1 MKKILIIFFYCMSL
15 LSVDAQ
21 TTAEGGGA
29 YIQNGGKLFNC
40 LLTKNYAVNGFGAS
54 GTTGNVANCT
64 IEGNLYLN
72 GEIIVPGDMLMS
84 DGSVHTP
91 QYDTNGNLVLPT
103 GYIASNV
110 VGICFWRNGNND
122 FVEGKAWIIAVTES
136 PSTPWY
142 NPTQYQTIDIATLY
156 NYSDPSGAIADKN
169 GTNNTNSILTDPV
182 LVGKTTTSNCAA
194 KYCNEYGGISGVWF
208 LPALGQF
215 RELNRTL
222 SIVNNVL
229 NKLGYTPI
237 SGQYWSSTEGPDWGA
252 AWPFNFNTGVP
263 GSPTSKTSSLQVRAM
278 RIINK
283 SN

>member
-1 MKKILIIFFYCMSL
+1 MKKILIIFFYCML
-15 LSVDAQ
+15 HFSVVAQ

-29 YIQNGGKLFNC
+29 YIQNNGKLFNC
-40 LLTKNYAVNGFGAS
+40 LITKNYAVNGFGAS
-54 GTTGNVANCT
+54 GTSGHIANCT
-64 IEGNLYLN
+64 IEGNSYLN

-103 GYIASNV
+103 GYIPSNV

-122 FVEGKAWIIAVTES
+122 FVEGKSWIIAVTES
-136 PSTPWY
+136 TSVPWSPDQ
-142 NPTQYQTIDIATLY
+142 NANIDALY
-156 NYSDPSGAIADKN
+156 DYPDPSGAIADKN
-169 GTNNTNSILTDPV
+169 GTNNTSSILTDPD
-182 LVGKTTTSNCAA
+182 LVGKTTISNCAA

-208 LPALGQF
+208 LPALGQL

-229 NKLGYTPI
+229 SKLGCTQI
-237 SGQYWSSTEGPDWGA
+237 SANQYWSSTEGPSWGA
-252 AWPFNFNTGVP
+252 AWPYDFNAGAPAYAVN
-263 GSPTSKTSSLQVRAM
+263 KTNSLRVRAM